1 MPLGR
6 LIVRQVL
13 IGALIGG
20 LIAFSRGI
28 PTGIVYGLLFV
39 VISTPLAY
47 WVEQRKARL
56 RDEQA
61 DTPDET

>member
-1 MPLGR
+1 MPLQK

-13 IGALIGG
+13 IGAVVGAV
-20 LIAFSRGI
+20 IAFSRGI

-39 VISTPLAY
+39 AISTPIAY
-47 WVEQRKARL
+47 WVEQRRARL

-61 DTPDET
+61 DAPDGT